1 MQKSQAPKTSSKE
14 SPSRVILLVIQ
25 YSTTSLGR
33 HKSTHNWF
41 RIMTNPG
48 SKGFEEIDCFFNPS
62 RVALVGA
69 SSDYRKLGNSILMN
83 LLTSEID
90 VYPVTR
96 SRKEVL
102 GVKAYPSLG
111 SLPKP
116 VDLVIVAVAAK
127 YCPDLMSQ
135 IQEAGAKAAVV
146 ISGGFSETGHQG
158 AQLEEELVRA
168 AQDAGVRIIG
178 PNCVGVSNS
187 RLFNGTFTM
196 MPERGNISLISQSG
210 ALGGMLIYN
219 TRAKRIGLSKFASIG
234 NSADVRFVEIL
245 DYFTD
250 DPKSTVIMVYVE
262 GVDDGRPFFESLTR
276 AAKQKPV
283 VVLKGGRSEAGSRAT
298 QSHTGSMAGST
309 AIFDGM
315 IRQAGCVAAPSL
327 NTFLEIA
334 KLFDY
339 QPLPRGRNIG
349 IISNTG
355 GAGVLA
361 TDASVNLGFHIPTLE
376 QETCQKL
383 SQVLSPMASVNN
395 PVDVVASGGRREYRV
410 STELMLKDP
419 NLDMLLVIC
428 GVPTFA
434 GMTQT
439 EHAAGT
445 LEGIRAADVKKPV
458 VGVWL
463 AGDVGKPGKDL
474 LEMNR
479 IPCYDDPAL
488 AALCMARV
496 TEYSEMRAK

>member
-1 MQKSQAPKTSSKE
+1 M
-14 SPSRVILLVIQ
+14 ILLVIQ
-25 YSTTSLGR
+25 YHLVLLGR
-33 HKSTHNWF
+33 HKSSDNWF
-41 RIMTNPG
+41 RVMTSSG
-48 SKGFEEIDCFFNPS
+48 SKRFDGIDRFFNPS

-83 LLTSEID
+83 LLASEIH

-96 SRKEVL
+96 NREQVL
-102 GVKAYPSLG
+102 GVKAYPSLANV
-111 SLPKP
+111 PEP

-135 IQEAGAKAAVV
+135 VRDAGARAAIV
-146 ISGGFSETGHQG
+146 ISGGFSETGPQG
-158 AQLEEELVRA
+158 AQLEEDLVRA
-168 AQDAGVRIIG
+168 AQEAGVRIIG

-219 TRAKRIGLSKFASIG
+219 TRVKRIGLSKFVSIG
-234 NSADVRFVEIL
+234 NSADISFVEIL

-250 DPKSTVIMVYVE
+250 DSKTTVIMVYVE
-262 GVDDGRPFFESLTR
+262 GVEDGRAFFESLSR

-283 VVLKGGRSEAGSRAT
+283 VVLKGGRSEPGSRAT
-298 QSHTGSMAGST
+298 QSHTGSLAGST

-315 IRQAGCVAAPSL
+315 IRQAGCVTAPSL
-327 NTFLEIA
+327 DTFLEIA

-339 QPLPRGRNIG
+339 QPPPRGRNIG

-361 TDASVNLGFHIPTLE
+361 TDASAGFKLNIPPLE
-376 QETCQKL
+376 RQTSQELRQA
-383 SQVLSPMASVNN
+383 LSPMASVEN
-395 PVDVVASGGRREYRV
+395 PVDVVASGGRKEYRIT
-410 STELMLKDP
+410 TELMLKDP
-419 NLDMLLVIC
+419 NIDMLMVIC

-445 LEGIRAADVKKPV
+445 LEGMRIADLKKPV

-479 IPCYDDPAL
+479 VPCYDDPAL
-488 AALCMARV
+488 AALCIARV
-496 TEYSEMRAK
+496 AEYSEMHPSKND